1 MINAPTLDRMTAE
14 LGALSSPVDHRG
26 LPPRCY
32 SMRERDNQ
40 LTVIFRDELGYF
52 CEGRTVTDAEV
63 DELNRQLGVSR
74 AQRLAMEGG
83 SMFGFDKP
91 IASPVLHEVGS

>member
-1 MINAPTLDRMTAE
+1 MLNAPVLDRMTAE
-14 LGALSSPVDHRG
+14 LAAINTGADHRG

-32 SMRERDNQ
+32 SRRERDDQ
-40 LTVIFRDELGYF
+40 LTVIFRDEPGYF
-52 CEGRTVTDAEV
+52 CEGRTVTDAQV
-63 DELNRQLGVSR
+63 DDLNAQIGVSR

-91 IASPVLHEVGS
+91 IARAALHEVAR